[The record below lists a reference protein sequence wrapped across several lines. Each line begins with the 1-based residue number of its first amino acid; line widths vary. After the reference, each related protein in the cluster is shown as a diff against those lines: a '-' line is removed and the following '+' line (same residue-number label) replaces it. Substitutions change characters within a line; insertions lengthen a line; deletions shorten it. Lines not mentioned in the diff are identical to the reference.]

1 MQTPQ
6 LKPVSQDERTFP
18 RIFIQIAV
26 ELVQGQQSELTTAV
40 TRNIANLKVN
50 FCIVVE
56 EE

>member
-6 LKPVSQDERTFP
+6 LKPVSQDEITFP
-18 RIFIQIAV
+18 RIFTQIAV

>member
-18 RIFIQIAV
+18 RIFTQIAV